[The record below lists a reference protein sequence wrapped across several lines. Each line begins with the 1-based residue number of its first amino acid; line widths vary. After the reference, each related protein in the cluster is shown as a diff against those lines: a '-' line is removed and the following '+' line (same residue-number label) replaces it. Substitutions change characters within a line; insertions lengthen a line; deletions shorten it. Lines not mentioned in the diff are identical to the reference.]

1 MGFWQNVW
9 DFLGEVSNNV
19 RNNEIYKSGFS
30 DGYYAKPRDQ
40 IYIRE
45 DYYNAGY
52 NDGKSARES
61 GKTF

>member
-45 DYYNAGY
+45 DYYNTPY
-52 NDGKSARES
+52 VS
-61 GKTF
+61 